1 MSNTNRSS
9 QFVKAIL
16 TMVIS
21 LVNFGSPPCMSQ
33 GPLLNEPK
41 PPVGDQPENP
51 GKIAGDL
58 SPELRPGAVRAV
70 MRRVADWQLKRLQA
84 QPAGRSWEFGTLDI
98 GFMAASRTLG
108 DPRYS
113 QYVASV
119 GERYGWQLENTPN
132 AANDFAVAH
141 AFLELYAEKHD
152 PQMIAALQDRVDAEL
167 PMTDDYTRFPWY
179 WSDALFMEP
188 PIEANLARITGDPKY
203 IEFLDHEWLVS
214 QTLFY
219 DRERHLFSETIT
231 FLDKYREHG
240 EKIFWSRG
248 NGWVMS
254 GIVRVLDALPESSPS
269 HHRYE
274 QLLREMAAKIASI
287 QGNDGLWRSDL
298 LNPNQY
304 PYPEISGSAFFVYAM
319 AWGIN
324 HHVLDAKV
332 YRPVVEKAWG
342 GMLTHIYEDGRLG
355 GIQHVGYSPEAYK
368 PGASYVYG
376 VGAFLLACSELDSKR
391 GNFPSG
397 ERAIRRISMAA

>member
-1 MSNTNRSS
+1 
-9 QFVKAIL
+9 
-16 TMVIS
+16 
-21 LVNFGSPPCMSQ
+21 MSQ
-33 GPLLNEPK
+33 GLLLNEPK

-132 AANDFAVAH
+132 AANDFAVAQ

-152 PQMIAALQDRVDAEL
+152 PQMIAPLRDRVDAEL

-254 GIVRVLDALPESSPS
+254 GIVRVLDALPENSPS
-269 HHRYE
+269 RHRYE

-376 VGAFLLACSELDSKR
+376 VGAFLLACSELDRTSQQIESK
-391 GNFPSG
+391 
-397 ERAIRRISMAA
+397 